1 MIINTSSTSPEVGK
15 PITLKLVTGEEVI
28 GKVTEVTADDLT
40 LLKPC
45 VVFIRPDNGQ
55 LTMQNMV
62 LSADHDKPVVFN
74 RAVIVAYAAPERGI
88 GEHYMSALTGIIKA
102 PAGLQL

>member
-1 MIINTSSTSPEVGK
+1 MLINTNTSSPEVGK

-28 GKVTEVTADDLT
+28 GKVTEVTPDSLSLT
-40 LLKPC
+40 KPC

-55 LTMQNMV
+55 LAMQNMV
-62 LSADHDKPVVFN
+62 LSADHEKPVHFN

-88 GEHYMSALTGIIKA
+88 AEHYMGALSGIIKA
-102 PAGLQL
+102 PAGVVV